1 MTSSR
6 AMVPAPFQLMQRH
19 AALPQSPSP
28 AVRPAALCRNLKKCA
43 AEWMK
48 SNYMYCFFFY
58 KSLLFQ
64 WNKLVWPTS
73 ALKMAIRNTGGVDMT
88 F

>member
-6 AMVPAPFQLMQRH
+6 AMVPAHFQLMQKH

-43 AEWMK
+43 AGWMK
-48 SNYMYCFFFY
+48 SNYVFFF
-58 KSLLFQ
+58 LLQKF
-64 WNKLVWPTS
+64 
-73 ALKMAIRNTGGVDMT
+73 AILMEQVGLAHICTKNGHQKYWWC
-88 F
+88 

>member
-6 AMVPAPFQLMQRH
+6 AMVPAQFQLIQKH

-43 AEWMK
+43 AEWMR
-48 SNYMYCFFFY
+48 SNYIFFSFKKVCY
-58 KSLLFQ
+58 F
-64 WNKLVWPTS
+64 NGTS
-73 ALKMAIRNTGGVDMT
+73 WFGPNLH
-88 F
+88 